1 MPRNWFNF
9 SVPFPMFR
17 QRTAEERFTG
27 VGDSLSDITVLFSAE
42 REAELESSRS
52 HQW

>member
-1 MPRNWFNF
+1 
-9 SVPFPMFR
+9 MFR
-17 QRTAEERFTG
+17 QITAEERFTR

-42 REAELESSRS
+42 REAELEGSRS